1 MYRGELK
8 FWKIS
13 MLHIQ
18 LTYLLDETVC
28 NILLVAWN
36 TIQGNES
43 IFYLF
48 FFFFLFYPYKKPAYV
63 AKSVFHSVWK
73 K

>member
-1 MYRGELK
+1 
-8 FWKIS
+8 
-13 MLHIQ
+13 MLQVQ

-36 TIQGNES
+36 TNQGNES
-43 IFYLF
+43 IFTSI
-48 FFFFLFYPYKKPAYV
+48 FFFLFYPYKKPAYV
-63 AKSVFHSVWK
+63 AKLVFHSVWK